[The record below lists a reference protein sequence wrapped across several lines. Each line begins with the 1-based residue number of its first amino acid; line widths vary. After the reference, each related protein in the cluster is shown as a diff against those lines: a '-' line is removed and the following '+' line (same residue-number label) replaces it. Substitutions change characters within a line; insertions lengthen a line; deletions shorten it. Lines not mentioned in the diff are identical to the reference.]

1 MDMANTLRGACVL
14 LLAIQCAAAYA
25 MAIGQSPTTVKAT
38 PDAGDEP
45 LRVDTSKVFNARVS
59 PTVLAGSPFDI
70 FLTLAPLD
78 CGVVGENKTTI
89 SSSRCKSWPSTVHF
103 EVAVG
108 SGGGTVFTGSLD
120 NVSSAFGGLG
130 NGLSYKIME

>member
-1 MDMANTLRGACVL
+1 
-14 LLAIQCAAAYA
+14 

-89 SSSRCKSWPSTVHF
+89 SSSRCKSWPSTV
-103 EVAVG
+103 
-108 SGGGTVFTGSLD
+108 TLR
-120 NVSSAFGGLG
+120 LR
-130 NGLSYKIME
+130 